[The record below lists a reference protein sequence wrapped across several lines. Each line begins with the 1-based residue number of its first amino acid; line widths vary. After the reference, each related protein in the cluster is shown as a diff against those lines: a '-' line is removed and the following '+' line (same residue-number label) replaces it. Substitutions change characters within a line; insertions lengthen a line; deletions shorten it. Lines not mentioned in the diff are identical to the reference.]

1 MTSPQ
6 LRDSDRDPRAHAG
19 VRLPPPLLFLGAL
32 VLGIVLEWLWPL
44 YWLDSLPP
52 PLRYWLGGGLFL
64 AGAALL
70 AAAIRLFRRAGTAI
84 PPWEPSTALV
94 TTGVYGL
101 SRNPIYLGMILIYV
115 GIAFVF
121 AASWAFLL
129 LLPVLIALQIEVI
142 RREETYLERR
152 FGEAYRQYRQEVRR
166 WL

>member
-1 MTSPQ
+1 MSGRTDTIVFKRKN
-6 LRDSDRDPRAHAG
+6 LRLLSGILCLKPFR
-19 VRLPPPLLFLGAL
+19 RLKKL
-32 VLGIVLEWLWPL
+32 
-44 YWLDSLPP
+44 SLS
-52 PLRYWLGGGLFL
+52 
-64 AGAALL
+64 
-70 AAAIRLFRRAGTAI
+70 RRAGTAI

-129 LLPVLIALQIEVI
+129 LLPVLVALQIEVI

-152 FGEAYRQYRQEVRR
+152 FGEAYRHYRQEVRR

>member
-1 MTSPQ
+1 M
-6 LRDSDRDPRAHAG
+6 AVAA
-19 VRLPPPLLFLGAL
+19 LL
-32 VLGIVLEWLWPL
+32 
-44 YWLDSLPP
+44 LDSLPP

-129 LLPVLIALQIEVI
+129 LLPVLVALQIEVI